1 MFTSVNYLGYHDLQ
15 WLLITYYPLNKLKNL
30 SNGKCFTDP
39 NFGRG
44 QHKNRRKAD
53 FVMVKKGFNKIVK
66 KIIVIPGDEIKTLNN
81 EATETKILL
90 GPGLVRDGNLV
101 KATKCGVFVENVFK
115 GRTLLYVNSSQKR
128 YIPALEER
136 VIGIITD
143 RYSDTFKVNIG
154 SSALAS
160 LDMYSFEGATKRNK
174 PSLKKGDLVYGRLIT
189 AHKDMEPILSCVDNA
204 NKSAGMGGLK
214 EGYLFSCSSNLCRR
228 LLKPHCVILESMG
241 KLLPY
246 EITVGLNGR
255 IWVNSTSIEN
265 TIQLVSLIQK
275 SEYMTDKQI
284 CIIIKELAKN
294 FA

>member
-1 MFTSVNYLGYHDLQ
+1 
-15 WLLITYYPLNKLKNL
+15 
-30 SNGKCFTDP
+30 
-39 NFGRG
+39 
-44 QHKNRRKAD
+44 
-53 FVMVKKGFNKIVK
+53 
-66 KIIVIPGDEIKTLNN
+66 
-81 EATETKILL
+81 
-90 GPGLVRDGNLV
+90 
-101 KATKCGVFVENVFK
+101 
-115 GRTLLYVNSSQKR
+115 
-128 YIPALEER
+128 
-136 VIGIITD
+136 
-143 RYSDTFKVNIG
+143 
-154 SSALAS
+154 
-160 LDMYSFEGATKRNK
+160 
-174 PSLKKGDLVYGRLIT
+174 
-189 AHKDMEPILSCVDNA
+189 MEPILSCVDNA

-214 EGYLFSCSSNLCRR
+214 EGYLFSCSSNLCRRFFIFVINKVICIILLFR